1 MDGLKVSDANMV
13 VYVHPSKSKK
23 VSQAVL
29 RVLGAMLLKF
39 DEKFEGVL
47 LAYEAKIIDKIAK
60 ILSGVHPYFGVTIKA
75 KLLLFSPKPNM
86 LVLHCIMMVDI
97 LKGLM
102 GGQMFYFSPCP
113 CFADSF
119 VITSEGKVV
128 KLRQESIH
136 VIVLGF
142 ASAVIT
148 NEDIRDEFKHRTK
161 HGEEMF
167 VSRAHKH
174 HVIKVGTM
182 IRFLVKSFDEEILH
196 IAGSLVPSHTG
207 SIHWLE
213 KNSVEGTVTSS
224 KKKMRENEGEVM
236 LQDSV
241 ATEVNALILNN
252 DHQSKTKKQKTT
264 RIS

>member
-86 LVLHCIMMVDI
+86 LV
-97 LKGLM
+97 
-102 GGQMFYFSPCP
+102 
-113 CFADSF
+113 
-119 VITSEGKVV
+119 EGKVV

-224 KKKMRENEGEVM
+224 SKKKMRENEGEVM

>member
-1 MDGLKVSDANMV
+1 MEGLKVSDANLV
-13 VYVHPSKSKK
+13 IYVHPSKSKK

-29 RVLGAMLLKF
+29 RELGAMLLKF
-39 DEKFEGVL
+39 DERFEGVL
-47 LAYEAKIIDKIAK
+47 LAYEANIIDKSAK

-86 LVLHCIMMVDI
+86 LL
-97 LKGLM
+97 
-102 GGQMFYFSPCP
+102 
-113 CFADSF
+113 
-119 VITSEGKVV
+119 EGKVV

-148 NEDIRDEFKHRTK
+148 DEDIRNEFKHRTK

-167 VSRAHKH
+167 VSRANKH

-182 IRFLVKSFDEEILH
+182 VRFLVKSFDEEILH
-196 IAGSLVPSHTG
+196 ISGSLVPSHTG
-207 SIHWLE
+207 SIHCLE
-213 KNSVEGTVTSS
+213 KNSVEGSVTSRS
-224 KKKMRENEGEVM
+224 RKKTRDNDRESL

-241 ATEVNALILNN
+241 ATDVNALLLNN
-252 DHQSKTKKQKTT
+252 DHQSKTKKQKTS

>member
-1 MDGLKVSDANMV
+1 MEGLKVSDANLV

-29 RVLGAMLLKF
+29 RELGAMLLKF
-39 DEKFEGVL
+39 DERFEGVL
-47 LAYEAKIIDKIAK
+47 LAYDAKITDKSAK
-60 ILSGVHPYFGVTIKA
+60 ILSGVHPYFGVTLKA

-86 LVLHCIMMVDI
+86 LL
-97 LKGLM
+97 
-102 GGQMFYFSPCP
+102 
-113 CFADSF
+113 
-119 VITSEGKVV
+119 EGKVV
-128 KLRQESIH
+128 KLRQESVH

-142 ASAVIT
+142 ASAAIT
-148 NEDIRDEFKHRTK
+148 DEDIRDEFKHRTK
-161 HGEEMF
+161 HEEEMF

-196 IAGSLVPSHTG
+196 ISGSLVPSHTG

-213 KNSVEGTVTSS
+213 KNSIEGSVTDRRR
-224 KKKMRENEGEVM
+224 KKTRDNEGESL

-241 ATEVNALILNN
+241 ATDVNALILNN
-252 DHQSKTKKQKTT
+252 DHQSKTKKQKTS